1 MRSGMPQSLVIAGAS
16 GDHRPFSQEGG
27 DARQPDPRTASGDD
41 DRSTGQAQVHACLCS
56 RVLPERCGAWMV
68 RAPDLISDRLP
79 GSSSVSE
86 IHGGHAAL

>member
-1 MRSGMPQSLVIAGAS
+1 
-16 GDHRPFSQEGG
+16 
-27 DARQPDPRTASGDD
+27 
-41 DRSTGQAQVHACLCS
+41 
-56 RVLPERCGAWMV
+56 MV